1 MTFEPVGDGE
11 PVVVPAVEG
20 RTVDAVLLEGDRA
33 VVSFAAGDATPT
45 GAAVRVDLAASTPT
59 EIVSPEPAN
68 GGSWA
73 MHDDSLWYPTLDEDG
88 AYCLATLAVSDG
100 NGEDGWC
107 APERTGFGNLDG
119 RRARRRR

>member
-1 MTFEPVGDGE
+1 M
-11 PVVVPAVEG
+11 
-20 RTVDAVLLEGDRA
+20 
-33 VVSFAAGDATPT
+33 
-45 GAAVRVDLAASTPT
+45 RVDLAAGTPT

-73 MHDDSLWYPTLDEDG
+73 MHDDSLWYPTLGEGG

-107 APERTGFGNLDG
+107 AP
-119 RRARRRR
+119 RADRLQQPHRG